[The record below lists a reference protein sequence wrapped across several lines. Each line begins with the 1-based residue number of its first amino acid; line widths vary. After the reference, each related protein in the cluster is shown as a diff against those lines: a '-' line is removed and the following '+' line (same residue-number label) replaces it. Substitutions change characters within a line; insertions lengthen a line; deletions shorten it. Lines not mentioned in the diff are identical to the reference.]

1 MSVSVDEYCR
11 VMGQHDESSDQPCS
25 RRGVLL
31 THDLIFS
38 TKVTSTARALGLEV
52 TAAADLVRAA
62 ELCRDQRPGC
72 VFIDL
77 GVPDLDITA
86 AVAQLR
92 RAAGAVPTVAYGS
105 HVDKVRLDAA
115 CEAGC
120 DEVLPRSRF
129 STELPALLRRYL
141 DTAEQG
147 GRDNGDT
154 SRDLE

>member
-1 MSVSVDEYCR
+1 MSVSVDEYR
-11 VMGQHDESSDQPCS
+11 HVMGQRDESRDQPCS

-52 TAAADLVRAA
+52 TSAVDLVRAA
-62 ELCRDQRPGC
+62 ELCRDKRPGC

-77 GVPDLDITA
+77 GAPDLDITA

-92 RAAGAVPTVAYGS
+92 SAAGAVPTVAYGS
-105 HVDKVRLDAA
+105 HVDKASLDAA
-115 CEAGC
+115 RAAGC

-129 STELPALLRRYL
+129 SAELPALLRRYL
-141 DTAEQG
+141 DTTEQG
-147 GRDNGDT
+147 GRDHG
-154 SRDLE
+154 